1 MTVRAAASNL
11 HSPDANV
18 GDSGSSQGYGRRVT
32 HTLDPSAG
40 LGGHPDDPIVLLGTV
55 DAGVGSRVGE
65 MLAERAAAGAT
76 RYQVDLSGVEAID
89 EHGLVAL
96 VRVWQ
101 EMSAS
106 GRSLLLVDPSPA
118 VGPLLAMT
126 GLSATY
132 SER

>member
-1 MTVRAAASNL
+1 M
-11 HSPDANV
+11 
-18 GDSGSSQGYGRRVT
+18 T
-32 HTLDPSAG
+32 HTLDPSTG

-55 DAGVGSRVGE
+55 DGGAGTRIGE

-76 RYQVDLSGVEAID
+76 CYRLDLSGVEAID
-89 EHGLVAL
+89 EKGLVAL

-101 EMSAS
+101 EMSAA

-118 VGPLLAMT
+118 VGPLLSMT

-132 SER
+132 TER